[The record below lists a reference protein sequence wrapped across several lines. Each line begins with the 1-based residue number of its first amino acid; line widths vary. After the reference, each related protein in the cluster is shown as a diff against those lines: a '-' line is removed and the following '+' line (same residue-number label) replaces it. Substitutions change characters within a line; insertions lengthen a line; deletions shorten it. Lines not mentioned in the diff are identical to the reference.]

1 MPVPSKRKITMSKI
15 LVVDDEAII
24 TMQLEERLS
33 AMGYTVAGMA
43 SSGEDAIE
51 KARRLTPDLVL
62 MDIVMPGKMNGIE
75 ATKII
80 TKELDIPV
88 VFVTA
93 YADDAIIEKAKSARP
108 YGYIVKPFN
117 ELEIKAAIEVALFR
131 KAAEKEEKT
140 LLVSARED
148 IRAGPGTGQPLPDD
162 LACLDLPEIKTVLLQ
177 DIFTDI
183 VLFLYTDQVAKEPI
197 FKFALEEGI
206 KKGGRN
212 LFAYFQSTLP
222 KYYPK
227 EIQKKELYSHRI
239 KRKEVYSLLTILE
252 KCTGS
257 LSGSGKPEALQILL
271 DFSETDEFDDI
282 LAIRNLL
289 HAKKETGIPVSGILA
304 MNIGKIDHTLIKSLA
319 EGIPKIIVS
328 TGKETTLSFAHH
340 TFPAG
345 SVSVVPQSTIDDVV
359 KRSLEPVILSLLDK
373 PISGYDIVHE
383 IHNRYN
389 VLIPQARVY
398 THLHDLMD
406 NGYLEIKVSGKSKLY
421 CPTETG
427 KKHIRQK
434 LDNFKQVFRHIMGEE
449 SGIAR
454 DIHDK
459 T

>member
-1 MPVPSKRKITMSKI
+1 MAKI

-43 SSGEDAIE
+43 ASGEDAVD
-51 KARRLTPDLVL
+51 KARRFRPDLVL

-75 ATKII
+75 AAKIV
-80 TKELDIPV
+80 TQELDIPV
-88 VFVTA
+88 VFVTS
-93 YADDAIIEKAKSARP
+93 YADDKIIEQAKSVRP

-131 KAAEKEEKT
+131 KATELEEQKLRKTAQEKISPGMESDT
-140 LLVSARED
+140 LAQEGISY
-148 IRAGPGTGQPLPDD
+148 
-162 LACLDLPEIKTVLLQ
+162 LDLPEIKTILLK

-183 VLFLYTDQVAKEPI
+183 VLFLYTDQVAKDPI

-222 KYYPK
+222 KYFPK
-227 EIQKKELYSHRI
+227 EIQRRELFIRRI
-239 KRKEVYSLLTILE
+239 KRNEVFFLLPVLE
-252 KCTGS
+252 KCTDS
-257 LSGSGKPEALQILL
+257 LMNAGTTNSLQILL
-271 DFSETDEFDDI
+271 DFSETEEFNDI
-282 LAIRNLL
+282 LAIRKLL
-289 HAKKETGIPVSGILA
+289 LLKRGERAPISGIIA
-304 MNIGKIDHTLIKSLA
+304 MNIGKIDHSLIKSLA

-340 TFPAG
+340 TFPAE

-359 KRSLEPVILSLLDK
+359 KKSLEPVVLSLLDK

-383 IHNRYN
+383 IHNRYK

-398 THLHDLMD
+398 TLLHELLE

-421 CPTETG
+421 CPTEKG
-427 KKHIRQK
+427 KKHISQK
-434 LDNFKQVFRHIMGEE
+434 LNDFKQVFQHILGGGN
-449 SGIAR
+449 GINAG
-454 DIHDK
+454 IHDK
-459 T
+459 K

>member
-1 MPVPSKRKITMSKI
+1 MSKI

-24 TMQLEERLS
+24 TMQLEERLT

-43 SSGEDAIE
+43 ASGEDAVD
-51 KARRLTPDLVL
+51 KARRMRPDLVL

-75 ATKII
+75 AARIVTN
-80 TKELDIPV
+80 ELDIPV
-88 VFVTA
+88 VFVTS
-93 YADDAIIEKAKSARP
+93 YADDVIIEKAKSVRP

-131 KAAEKEEKT
+131 KAAEHEEQK
-140 LLVSARED
+140 LKKSVQEKMVSGME
-148 IRAGPGTGQPLPDD
+148 AGPGQEG
-162 LACLDLPEIKTVLLQ
+162 LAYLDLPEIKTVLLN

-183 VLFLYTDQVAKEPI
+183 VLYLYTDQIGKEPI

-212 LFAYFQSTLP
+212 LFAYSQSTLQ
-222 KYYPK
+222 KFFPK
-227 EIQKKELYSHRI
+227 EISKRELFTHRI
-239 KRKEVYSLLTILE
+239 KRNELFTLLPVLE
-252 KCTGS
+252 KCMASLQDTGTS
-257 LSGSGKPEALQILL
+257 NSLQILL
-271 DFSETDEFDDI
+271 DFSETEAFDDI

-289 HAKKETGIPVSGILA
+289 LAKKRNNISVSGIIA
-304 MNIGKIDHTLIKSLA
+304 INIGKIDHTLIKSLA

-340 TFPAG
+340 TFPAD

-359 KRSLEPVILSLLDK
+359 KKSLEPVVLSLLDR

-383 IHNRYN
+383 IHSRYK

-398 THLHDLMD
+398 SLLYDLLE

-421 CPTETG
+421 CPTEKG
-427 KKHIRQK
+427 KKHISQK
-434 LDNFKQVFRHIMGEE
+434 LNDFKLVFQHILGSSGGEHSRFQE
-449 SGIAR
+449 
-454 DIHDK
+454 K
-459 T
+459 K

>member
-1 MPVPSKRKITMSKI
+1 MSKI

-33 AMGYTVAGMA
+33 VMGYTVAGMA
-43 SSGEDAIE
+43 ASGEDAVE
-51 KARRLTPDLVL
+51 KARSMKPDLVL
-62 MDIVMPGKMNGIE
+62 MDIVMPGKINGIE
-75 ATKII
+75 AAKII
-80 TKELDIPV
+80 TRELDIPV

-93 YADDAIIEKAKSARP
+93 YADDNIIEKAKSARP

-131 KAAEKEEKT
+131 KASEKEEQESRK
-140 LLVSARED
+140 SAQEKN
-148 IRAGPGTGQPLPDD
+148 RAGTGAGQPAQDD

-222 KYYPK
+222 KYFLK
-227 EIQKKELYSHRI
+227 EIQKKILYSHRI
-239 KRKEVYSLLTILE
+239 KRNEVYSLLPVLDT
-252 KCTGS
+252 CTGS
-257 LSGSGKPEALQILL
+257 LSGSGTPGSLQILL
-271 DFSETDEFDDI
+271 DFSETEEFDDI
-282 LAIRNLL
+282 LAIRKLL
-289 HAKKETGIPVSGILA
+289 LAKKENGIPVCGILA
-304 MNIGKIDHTLIKSLA
+304 LNIGKIDHTLIQSLA

-359 KRSLEPVILSLLDK
+359 KKSLEPVVLSLLDK

-383 IHNRYN
+383 IHNRYR

-398 THLHDLMD
+398 TLLHDLMD
-406 NGYLEIKVSGKSKLY
+406 NGYLEIRVSGKSKLY
-421 CPTETG
+421 CPTEIG
-427 KKHIRQK
+427 KKHISQK
-434 LDNFKQVFRHIMGEE
+434 LEDFKQVFQHIMGGG
-449 SGIAR
+449 SSTGT
-454 DIHDK
+454 DMHDK
-459 T
+459 K

>member
-1 MPVPSKRKITMSKI
+1 MSKI

-43 SSGEDAIE
+43 ASGEEAVE
-51 KARRLTPDLVL
+51 KARRIRPDLVL

-75 ATKII
+75 AAKIV
-80 TKELDIPV
+80 TGELDIPV
-88 VFVTA
+88 VFVTS
-93 YADDAIIEKAKSARP
+93 YADDAIIEKAKSVRP

-131 KAAEKEEKT
+131 KAAELEEKKLKKT
-140 LLVSARED
+140 ALKKMVPDRETD
-148 IRAGPGTGQPLPDD
+148 QLEDGIAY
-162 LACLDLPEIKTVLLQ
+162 LDLPEIKTVLLN

-183 VLFLYTDQVAKEPI
+183 ILFLYTDQVAKEPI

-212 LFAYFQSTLP
+212 LFAYSGSTLQ
-222 KYYPK
+222 KYFVK
-227 EIQKKELYSHRI
+227 EISKKELFTHRI
-239 KRKEVYSLLTILE
+239 KRNEAFALLPVLE
-252 KCTGS
+252 KCTES
-257 LSGSGKPEALQILL
+257 LQDSGTPESLQILL
-271 DFSETDEFDDI
+271 DFSETEEFDDI

-289 HAKKETGIPVSGILA
+289 LSKKEKGAPVSGLVA
-304 MNIGKIDHTLIKSLA
+304 LNIGKIDHTLIKDLA

-340 TFPAG
+340 TFPAE

-359 KRSLEPVILSLLDK
+359 KKSLEPVVLSLLDK

-383 IHNRYN
+383 IHSRYK

-398 THLHDLMD
+398 TLLYDLME
-406 NGYLEIKVSGKSKLY
+406 NGYLEIRVSGKSKLY
-421 CPTETG
+421 CPTEKG
-427 KKHIRQK
+427 KKHISQK
-434 LDNFKQVFRHIMGEE
+434 LNDFKLVFQHILGMVNGANP
-449 SGIAR
+449 GM
-454 DIHDK
+454 HDK
-459 T
+459 K

>member
-1 MPVPSKRKITMSKI
+1 MSKI

-33 AMGYTVAGMA
+33 IMGYTVVGMA
-43 SSGEDAIE
+43 ASGEDAVD
-51 KARRLTPDLVL
+51 KARRIRPDLVL
-62 MDIVMPGKMNGIE
+62 LDIVMPGKMNGIE
-75 ATKII
+75 AGTII

-131 KAAEKEEKT
+131 KSAEREEKT
-140 LLVSARED
+140 LLKSAEEKT
-148 IRAGPGTGQPLPDD
+148 RAGMEIGQQAQDD

-222 KYYPK
+222 KYFPK

-239 KRKEVYSLLTILE
+239 KRNEVYSLLPILD

-257 LSGSGKPEALQILL
+257 LSGSGAPASLQILL
-271 DFSETDEFDDI
+271 DFSETGEFSDI
-282 LAIRNLL
+282 LEIRKLL
-289 HAKKETGIPVSGILA
+289 LAKKETGIPVCGIFA
-304 MNIGKIDHTLIKSLA
+304 INIGKIDHTLIQSLA
-319 EGIPKIIVS
+319 EGISKIIVS

-359 KRSLEPVILSLLDK
+359 KKSLEPVVLSLLDK

-383 IHNRYN
+383 IHNRYK

-398 THLHDLMD
+398 TLLHDLMD
-406 NGYLEIKVSGKSKLY
+406 NGYLEIRVSGKSKLY

-427 KKHIRQK
+427 KKHISQK
-434 LDNFKQVFRHIMGEE
+434 LNDFKQVFQHIM
-449 SGIAR
+449 SGGSET
-454 DIHDK
+454 DPGIHDK
-459 T
+459 K

>member
-1 MPVPSKRKITMSKI
+1 MAKI

-33 AMGYTVAGMA
+33 AMGYTVSGMA
-43 SSGEDAIE
+43 ASGEDAVD
-51 KARRLTPDLVL
+51 KARRFRPDLVL

-75 ATKII
+75 AAKIV
-80 TKELDIPV
+80 TQELDIPV
-88 VFVTA
+88 VFVTS
-93 YADDAIIEKAKSARP
+93 YADDKIIEQAKSVRP

-131 KAAEKEEKT
+131 KATEQEEERLRNAAEEKISPEFQAGT
-140 LLVSARED
+140 LAQEGISY
-148 IRAGPGTGQPLPDD
+148 
-162 LACLDLPEIKTVLLQ
+162 LDLPEIKTILLK

-183 VLFLYTDQVAKEPI
+183 VLFLYTDQVAKDPI

-222 KYYPK
+222 KYFPK
-227 EIQKKELYSHRI
+227 EIQRRELFTRRI
-239 KRKEVYSLLTILE
+239 KKNEVFFLLPVLE
-252 KCTGS
+252 KCTDS
-257 LSGSGKPEALQILL
+257 LMSADTTNSLQILL
-271 DFSETDEFDDI
+271 DFSETEEFDDI
-282 LAIRNLL
+282 LAIRKLL
-289 HAKKETGIPVSGILA
+289 LFKKGEQAPVSGIIAL
-304 MNIGKIDHTLIKSLA
+304 NIGKIDHTLIKSLA

-340 TFPAG
+340 TFPAE

-359 KRSLEPVILSLLDK
+359 KKSLEPVVLSLLDK

-383 IHNRYN
+383 IHNRYK

-398 THLHDLMD
+398 TLLHELLE

-421 CPTETG
+421 CPTEKG
-427 KKHIRQK
+427 KKHISQK
-434 LDNFKQVFRHIMGEE
+434 LNDFKQVFQHILVGG
-449 SGIAR
+449 SGINAG
-454 DIHDK
+454 INDK
-459 T
+459 K

>member
-1 MPVPSKRKITMSKI
+1 MSKI

-43 SSGEDAIE
+43 ASGEDAID
-51 KARRLTPDLVL
+51 KARLFRPDLVL

-75 ATKII
+75 AAKII
-80 TKELDIPV
+80 TVELDIPV
-88 VFVTA
+88 VFVTS
-93 YADDAIIEKAKSARP
+93 YADDKIIEQAKSVRP

-131 KAAEKEEKT
+131 KTTEQEEERLRKTAQEKISPGME
-140 LLVSARED
+140 
-148 IRAGPGTGQPLPDD
+148 AGQ
-162 LACLDLPEIKTVLLQ
+162 LAQDELAYLDLPEIKTVLLK

-183 VLFLYTDQVAKEPI
+183 VLFLYTDQVVKDPI

-222 KYYPK
+222 KYFPK
-227 EIQKKELYSHRI
+227 EIQKQDLYTHRI
-239 KRKEVYSLLTILE
+239 KRNEVFFLLPVLE
-252 KCTGS
+252 KCTES
-257 LSGSGKPEALQILL
+257 LINAGTTNSLQILL
-271 DFSETDEFDDI
+271 DFSETEEFDDI
-282 LAIRNLL
+282 LAIRKLL
-289 HAKKETGIPVSGILA
+289 LLKKGELAPVSGIIA
-304 MNIGKIDHTLIKSLA
+304 MNIGKIDHTLIKILA

-340 TFPAG
+340 TFPAE

-359 KRSLEPVILSLLDK
+359 KKSLEPVVLSLLDK

-383 IHNRYN
+383 IHNRYK

-398 THLHDLMD
+398 TLLHELLE
-406 NGYLEIKVSGKSKLY
+406 NGYLEIRVSGKSKLY
-421 CPTETG
+421 CPTEKG
-427 KKHIRQK
+427 KKHISQK
-434 LDNFKQVFRHIMGEE
+434 LNDFKQVFQHILG
-449 SGIAR
+449 SGNEINAG
-454 DIHDK
+454 IHDK
-459 T
+459 K